1 MFLSGFCCSK
11 NIEFKCVQLSLGL
24 EKRHCLGN
32 SGSPDP
38 GPHHFGRICQLSL
51 SLSLCLGFFDR
62 WQRKRPGRESPITR
76 FRESEI
82 ARSRRPSKEPR
93 ARQSQG
99 LDETLLYQP
108 HTLSR
113 SGEREV
119 LDLVE
124 TDLCCEN
131 LVLANT
137 RAS

>member
-1 MFLSGFCCSK
+1 MQILNSFFFFALLKRGKISNSIKPSNFKTKKTPSRSGEREAMDLVETDLSC
-11 NIEFKCVQLSLGL
+11 
-24 EKRHCLGN
+24 
-32 SGSPDP
+32 
-38 GPHHFGRICQLSL
+38 
-51 SLSLCLGFFDR
+51 
-62 WQRKRPGRESPITR
+62 
-76 FRESEI
+76 
-82 ARSRRPSKEPR
+82 EPR

-119 LDLVE
+119 IDLVE